1 MMMALTPGIFL
12 AAAAALGSFLGI
24 LYLRGL
30 RRKPVLIGTHL
41 LLGAAGLEQMA
52 MMLRGAPNGAV
63 VQPGVLGNLAA
74 GFVAAAMFSGLVAAL
89 LPARSRRV
97 IDVALATHASV
108 GFAGLALFLAWAS
121 NL

>member
-1 MMMALTPGIFL
+1 MMALPAGVFL
-12 AAAAALGSFLGI
+12 AAAAALGSFLGL

-52 MMLRGAPNGAV
+52 IMLRGAPNGIVLEA
-63 VQPGVLGNLAA
+63 GVLGNLAA
-74 GFVAAAMFSGLVAAL
+74 GFVAAAMFSGLAAAL

-97 IDVALATHASV
+97 VDVTLATHASV

>member
-1 MMMALTPGIFL
+1 MMALPAGLFL

-52 MMLRGAPNGAV
+52 MMLRGAPDGTILQA
-63 VQPGVLGNLAA
+63 GTLGNLAA
-74 GFVAAAMFSGLVAAL
+74 GLIAAAMFSGLTAAL
-89 LPARSRRV
+89 LPARSRSV
-97 IDVALATHASV
+97 FNVTLATHASV
-108 GFAGLALFLAWAS
+108 GFAGLALFVAWAS